1 MTLCH
6 VLHSNVHCL
15 KANSGIQPAVV
26 PKRALR
32 IDRERGAAAKK
43 PAAMLSG
50 FRRGANAN

>member
-15 KANSGIQPAVV
+15 KAKSGIQPAVV

-32 IDRERGAAAKK
+32 IDRERAAAAKK